1 MDVESVF
8 IKISMVVAPPIS
20 LPIPFFPKSRN
31 ETVFVP
37 NIIPSVRLYEASPGA
52 PTPPLR
58 EIVAELALKP
68 LSVNAVVV
76 IALRKS

>member
-20 LPIPFFPKSRN
+20 LPIPFKSRN

-52 PTPPLR
+52 PIPPLR

-68 LSVNAVVV
+68 LSVNVVVV